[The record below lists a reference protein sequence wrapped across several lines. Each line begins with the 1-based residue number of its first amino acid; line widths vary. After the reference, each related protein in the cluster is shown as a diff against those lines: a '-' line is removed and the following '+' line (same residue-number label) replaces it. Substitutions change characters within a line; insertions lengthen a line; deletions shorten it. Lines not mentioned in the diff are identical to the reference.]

1 MMNSEWNLVEALRH
15 ARHDWMNRLQL
26 IKGNMD
32 LGRMDRAK
40 QIIEE
45 IVAEAQ
51 NESKLS
57 NLRLPKFSEWMLTYN
72 WQTHYIK
79 LEFEVIEAE
88 EPDLDDNWLYEWFT
102 GLLFVL
108 ENCVKP
114 YEENNMMV
122 TIKICQQEARFELD
136 FNGIIVDR
144 ETLKDWLGK
153 NSAGIAVH
161 TLDSNG
167 FLISLSTNT

>member
-1 MMNSEWNLVEALRH
+1 MNNEWNLVEALRH

-57 NLRLPKFSEWMLTYN
+57 NLRMPKFSEWMLTYN

-79 LEFEVIEAE
+79 LEFEVLEAE
-88 EPDLDDNWLYEWFT
+88 EPDIGDDSVFNWFT
-102 GLLFVL
+102 GLFSVL

-114 YEENNMMV
+114 FEENNMMV
-122 TIKICQQEARFELD
+122 IIKICQQEARFELD
-136 FNGIIVDR
+136 FNGIIVDK
-144 ETLKDWLGK
+144 ENLQDWLEK
-153 NSAGIAVH
+153 NNAGLTIHNMAG
-161 TLDSNG
+161 NG
-167 FLISLSTNT
+167 FLISLSLNR

>member
-45 IVAEAQ
+45 IVAESQ

-57 NLRLPKFSEWMLTYN
+57 NLKVPKFSEWMLTYN
-72 WQTHYIK
+72 WQTHFIK
-79 LEFEVIEAE
+79 LEFEVLEAE
-88 EPDLDDNWLYEWFT
+88 EPDVNDARLFGWFT
-102 GLLFVL
+102 GLFSVL

-136 FNGIIVDR
+136 FNGIIVDK
-144 ETLKDWLGK
+144 ESLQDWLER
-153 NSAGIAVH
+153 NSAGVAVE
-161 TLDSNG
+161 TMDSNG
-167 FLISLSTNT
+167 FLISLNLNR

>member
-32 LGRMDRAK
+32 LGRMDRAG

-57 NLRLPKFSEWMLTYN
+57 NLRVPKFAELMLTYN
-72 WQTHYIK
+72 WQTHFIK
-79 LEFEVIEAE
+79 IEFEVLQAE
-88 EPDLDDNWLYEWFT
+88 EPEIDDDRVYQWFT
-102 GLLFVL
+102 EFFSIM
-108 ENCVKP
+108 ENSVKP
-114 YEENNMMV
+114 YEENNLVV
-122 TIKICQQEARFELD
+122 TIKICQNDARFELD
-136 FNGIIVDR
+136 FNGIIIDR
-144 ETLKDWLGK
+144 ENLQNWLELQDSTITL
-153 NSAGIAVH
+153 H
-161 TLDSNG
+161 TLDNEG
-167 FLISLSTNT
+167 FLISLSLNT

>member
-1 MMNSEWNLVEALRH
+1 MNNDEWNLVEALRH

-32 LGRMDRAK
+32 LGRIDRAR

-72 WQTHYIK
+72 WQTHFIK
-79 LEFEVIEAE
+79 LEFEVLQAE
-88 EPDLDDNWLYEWFT
+88 KHTIVDDRLYDWFS
-102 GLLFVL
+102 GFFSVL
-108 ENCVKP
+108 ENSVKP
-114 YEENNMMV
+114 YEENNMVV
-122 TIKICQQEARFELD
+122 TIKICQEEARFELD
-136 FNGIIVDR
+136 FNGIIVDK
-144 ETLKDWLGK
+144 EKLQDWLEE
-153 NSAGIAVH
+153 NSAGVAVH
-161 TLDSNG
+161 NMDSNG
-167 FLISLSTNT
+167 FLLSLSLNT

>member
-1 MMNSEWNLVEALRH
+1 MNNEWNLVEALRH

-32 LGRMDRAK
+32 LGRIDRAR

-72 WQTHYIK
+72 WQTHFIK
-79 LEFEVIEAE
+79 LEFEVLQAE
-88 EPDLDDNWLYEWFT
+88 KHTIDDDCLYEWFS
-102 GLLFVL
+102 GLFSAL
-108 ENCVKP
+108 ENSVKP
-114 YEENNMMV
+114 YEENNMVV
-122 TIKICQQEARFELD
+122 TIRICQNEARFELD

-144 ETLKDWLGK
+144 ENLQKWIHQQSLTVTL
-153 NSAGIAVH
+153 H
-161 TLDSNG
+161 TLNTEG
-167 FLISLSTNT
+167 LLMSLSIDT